1 MLPVTL
7 NSRFQITKSQAKRL
21 ANILVKLLVIAIAGI
36 IYANIIRSTG
46 VWLPCIFRT
55 VTGLKC
61 PGCGISHMC
70 IALLAMDFTSAWL
83 ANPVLLTVSP
93 AIIYIVMKQIIAWI
107 VFGKQKMSKIDTIIV
122 NALAVILIL
131 WGIVRNMVGM

>member
-1 MLPVTL
+1 MLPKTL
-7 NSRFQITKSQAKRL
+7 NSRFRITKLQAKRL
-21 ANILVKLLVIAIAGI
+21 ANVLVKLLVIAIAGI
-36 IYANIIRSTG
+36 IYTHIIRSTG
-46 VWLPCIFRT
+46 FWLPCIFRT
-55 VTGLKC
+55 VTSLKC

-93 AIIYIVMKQIIAWI
+93 AITYIVIKQIISWI
-107 VFGKQKMSKIDTIIV
+107 VFGEQKMSKIDTIIV

>member
-7 NSRFQITKSQAKRL
+7 NLRFQTTKSQAKRL
-21 ANILVKLLVIAIAGI
+21 ANVLVKLLVIAIAGI
-36 IYANIIRSTG
+36 IYINIIRSTG
-46 VWLPCIFRT
+46 FWLPCIFRT

-93 AIIYIVMKQIIAWI
+93 AIIYIAIKQIIAWI
-107 VFGKQKMSKIDTIIV
+107 VFGEQKMSKIDIIIV

>member
-7 NSRFQITKSQAKRL
+7 NSRFQITESQAKRL
-21 ANILVKLLVIAIAGI
+21 ANVLVKLLVIAIVGI
-36 IYANIIRSTG
+36 IYTNIIRSTG
-46 VWLPCIFRT
+46 FWLPCIFRT

-93 AIIYIVMKQIIAWI
+93 AIIYIAMKQIIAWI

>member
-21 ANILVKLLVIAIAGI
+21 ANVLVKLLVIAIAGI

-46 VWLPCIFRT
+46 FGLPCIFRT

-93 AIIYIVMKQIIAWI
+93 AIIYIAMKQIIAWI

>member
-1 MLPVTL
+1 MLPATL

-21 ANILVKLLVIAIAGI
+21 ANVLIKLLVIAIAGI
-36 IYANIIRSTG
+36 IYVNIIRG
-46 VWLPCIFRT
+46 AGLWLPCIFRT

-93 AIIYIVMKQIIAWI
+93 AITYIVIKQIIAWI
-107 VFGKQKMSKIDTIIV
+107 VFGEQKMSKIDTIIV

>member
-1 MLPVTL
+1 
-7 NSRFQITKSQAKRL
+7 
-21 ANILVKLLVIAIAGI
+21 
-36 IYANIIRSTG
+36 
-46 VWLPCIFRT
+46 
-55 VTGLKC
+55 
-61 PGCGISHMC
+61 MC

-93 AIIYIVMKQIIAWI
+93 AIIYIAIKQIIAWI
-107 VFGKQKMSKIDTIIV
+107 VFGEQKMSKIDIIIV

>member
-7 NSRFQITKSQAKRL
+7 NSRFRITKLQAKRL
-21 ANILVKLLVIAIAGI
+21 ANVLVKLLVIAIVGI
-36 IYANIIRSTG
+36 IYTNIIRSTG
-46 VWLPCIFRT
+46 FWLPCIFRT

-83 ANPVLLTVSP
+83 ANPVLLAISP
-93 AIIYIVMKQIIAWI
+93 AIIYIAMKQIIAWI
-107 VFGKQKMSKIDTIIV
+107 VFGEQKMSKIDTIIV
-122 NALAVILIL
+122 NVLAVALIL

>member
-21 ANILVKLLVIAIAGI
+21 ANVLVKLLVIAIAGI

-46 VWLPCIFRT
+46 FWLPCIFRT
-55 VTGLKC
+55 VTDLKC

-93 AIIYIVMKQIIAWI
+93 AIIYIAIKQIIAWI
-107 VFGKQKMSKIDTIIV
+107 VFGEQKMSKIDIIIV

>member
-1 MLPVTL
+1 
-7 NSRFQITKSQAKRL
+7 
-21 ANILVKLLVIAIAGI
+21 
-36 IYANIIRSTG
+36 
-46 VWLPCIFRT
+46 
-55 VTGLKC
+55 
-61 PGCGISHMC
+61 MC

>member
-21 ANILVKLLVIAIAGI
+21 ANVLVKLLVIAIAGI

-46 VWLPCIFRT
+46 FWLPCIFRT

-93 AIIYIVMKQIIAWI
+93 AIIYIAMKQIITWI
-107 VFGKQKMSKIDTIIV
+107 VFGEQKMSKIDTIIV
-122 NALAVILIL
+122 NALAVVLIL